1 MARVERLATART
13 RLVAVV
19 VEPQGTRE
27 DLDGA
32 IEADGVEVAQLCEH
46 FVAIRTFIGL
56 REFRR
61 KQEWID

>member
-1 MARVERLATART
+1 M
-13 RLVAVV
+13 AVV